1 LAYNTSIEKM
11 ERRWE
16 SVTEV
21 IRFRGEK
28 TEFSQDHKEVKV

>member
-1 LAYNTSIEKM
+1 LEYNTAIEKM

-21 IRFRGEK
+21 IRFGGGERIPSK
-28 TEFSQDHKEVKV
+28 P